1 MDNEANNRNINC
13 NENSNDFSSYFSPK
27 RKIDVFISSKCGDDK
42 YDNVRKKLKK
52 AIECTNLANVYFFEG
67 EGASTLSASNHFT
80 FALEDSDLCIFLIDN
95 EDGIPNGVQLEIDT
109 VNKNNIKALY
119 YFCDE
124 TKKEK
129 TPL

>member
-1 MDNEANNRNINC
+1 M
-13 NENSNDFSSYFSPK
+13 
-27 RKIDVFISSKCGDDK
+27 
-42 YDNVRKKLKK
+42 
-52 AIECTNLANVYFFEG
+52 ANVYFFEG

-124 TKKEK
+124 TKKEHTIK
-129 TPL
+129 ANRG